1 MRLLLTNH
9 LVNAY
14 ESLRSN
20 RLRTGLTILGVTIG
34 IASIIVILS
43 LSAGAAKIITNQVSQ
58 LGGTI
63 AVIRP
68 GSPDRETQ
76 VSNLT
81 ASLAG
86 SQATSSLT
94 EQDAADIRQID
105 GVKSVAPLMLLGG
118 GVAAGAN
125 NPRDSQIVATTPDLV
140 EVTDL
145 PLSEGQ
151 FIDSVTNKDTAVV
164 GAQLAVDLF
173 GTEQAA
179 GRTFRTHGMNFTVIG
194 ILKRIGNPI
203 NYNNIDFDRAAIIS
217 LDSGKVFNQ
226 GVASIQQ
233 INIRADS
240 VGRLNDVVKKADTVL
255 AKNHHGERDYSIL
268 SGDSLSRPANEL
280 FYTVATTLTIVAAIS
295 LVVGGIGIMNIMLVG
310 VTERTREIGIRKAL
324 GASNAH
330 ITWQFLIE
338 SLAMSLAGGIAGY
351 FFGYLLAF
359 GISRAFLTFDPVFNW
374 TIAIIAFVVSVVI
387 GVIFGLYPAIRAARK
402 DPIEAL
408 RQYH

>member
-1 MRLLLTNH
+1 MPILFKNH

-43 LSAGAAKIITNQVSQ
+43 LSAGATKIITDQVGQ

-68 GSPDRETQ
+68 GSSEHEQ
-76 VSNLT
+76 INNLT
-81 ASLAG
+81 ATLSG
-86 SQATSSLT
+86 SQITSSLT
-94 EQDAADIRQID
+94 EQDATDISQIP
-105 GVKSVAPLMLLGG
+105 GVKNVAPLMLLGG
-118 GVAAGAN
+118 SVTAGDN
-125 NPRDSQIVATTPDLV
+125 TPKDSFLVATTPDLTN
-140 EVTDL
+140 VTSL
-145 PLSEGQ
+145 PLSDGQ

-164 GAQLAVDLF
+164 GSQLAIDLF
-173 GTEQAA
+173 GTDQAA
-179 GRTFRTHGMNFTVIG
+179 GRTFHTHGQTFTVIG

-203 NYNNIDFDRAAIIS
+203 NYNNIDFDHAAIIS
-217 LDSGKVFNQ
+217 LESGKAFNQ
-226 GVASIQQ
+226 GIASIQQ
-233 INIRADS
+233 IDLRADS
-240 VGRLNDVVKKADTVL
+240 VNSLNQVTKQADTIL
-255 AKNHHGERDYSIL
+255 QRNHQGEKDYTIL

-280 FYTVATTLTIVAAIS
+280 FSTVAATLTVVAAIS

-338 SLAMSLAGGIAGY
+338 SLAMSLAGGICGY
-351 FFGYLLAF
+351 VLGYLLAF
-359 GISRAFLTFDPVFNW
+359 GVARSFLTFDPVFNW
-374 TIAIIAFVVSVVI
+374 SIVGLVFVISVVV
-387 GVIFGLYPAIRAARK
+387 GLIFGFYPAIRAARK

>member
-1 MRLLLTNH
+1 MPLLVRNH
-9 LVNAY
+9 LANAY

-20 RLRTGLTILGVTIG
+20 RLRTGLTVLGVTIG

-43 LSAGAAKIITNQVSQ
+43 LSAGATKIITDQVDQ

-68 GSPDRETQ
+68 GASSGDPQ
-76 VSNLT
+76 INNLT
-81 ASLAG
+81 ATLAG
-86 SQATSSLT
+86 TQVTSSLT
-94 EQDAADIRQID
+94 QQDATDIRQIP
-105 GVKSVAPLMLLGG
+105 GVQAVAPIMLLGG
-118 GVAAGAN
+118 SVTADGKSPPNA
-125 NPRDSQIVATTPDLV
+125 SIVATTPDLTQ
-140 EVTDL
+140 VTSL
-145 PLSEGQ
+145 PLSDGQ

-164 GAQLAVDLF
+164 GAQLAIDLF

-179 GRTFRTHGMNFTVIG
+179 GRTFHTHGQTFTVIG

-203 NYNNIDFDRAAIIS
+203 NYNNVDFDHAAIIS
-217 LDSGKVFNQ
+217 LDSGKTFNQ

-233 INIRADS
+233 LNIKADS
-240 VGRLNDVVKKADTVL
+240 VTTLNKVVKEADRL
-255 AKNHHGERDYSIL
+255 LSKNHHGEKDFTIL
-268 SGDSLSRPANEL
+268 SGESLSRPTNEL
-280 FYTVATTLTIVAAIS
+280 FYTVAATLTVVAAIS

-338 SLAMSLAGGIAGY
+338 SLAMSLAGGIFGY

-359 GISRAFLTFDPVFNW
+359 AIARSFLTFDPVFTW
-374 TIAIIAFVVSVVI
+374 PIVGAAFVVSVIV
-387 GVIFGLYPAIRAARK
+387 GLIFGLYPAIRAARK
-402 DPIEAL
+402 DPIESL